1 MSAFLCG
8 SEEELERQFSE
19 LIPDRRSA
27 LCYFAIIVFL
37 LFMILNTE
45 QFRPNMLLVV
55 LVIVCLIA
63 FSLLMWPRWQQHQR
77 EADNSPRRHNIEQR
91 VLVPAFATR
100 TQLSDV
106 RIQLALLDRDFD
118 YRARVRSF
126 ACVNFFSFQNSSAD
140 YDALRALDD
149 DITPRASTASDST
162 MTDEDIRALNGNRDH
177 HIVMDLHDS

>member
-118 YRARVRSF
+118 YR
-126 ACVNFFSFQNSSAD
+126 D